1 VLPQTSS
8 VDRHFLTPLGA
19 RAVVAIA
26 VVVWL
31 TAPPNLVAQDTLARA
46 KDLYNTAAYDEALL
60 VLNRLRQTAPNSE
73 STEIAGYQA
82 FCLLALG
89 RTLDARQAISA
100 LVKSDPLY
108 RLSEANSSPR
118 MRAVFNEVR
127 RDLLPGIVQQT
138 YDQAKAAYDRKEP
151 DVAVREFDRVLA
163 LLDEPG
169 LSGLPNMEDLRRLAT
184 GFRDLSKAA
193 ATPPAPAASSVPDLP
208 PTAPAAAPAPREPV
222 TYSAA
227 DTGVV
232 PPAGVSRPTPVWR
245 PRSDVER
252 RQLFRGILELLVN
265 EQGDVVA
272 AVLGKSVHPAY
283 DPELLQMAKSWKFK
297 PATKDGV
304 PVKYRTTVEV
314 RLGPR

>member
-1 VLPQTSS
+1 M
-8 VDRHFLTPLGA
+8 
-19 RAVVAIA
+19 AIA

-31 TAPPNLVAQDTLARA
+31 AASPNLVAQDTLARA

-60 VLNRLRQTAPNSE
+60 VLNRLRQTASSSD

-89 RTLDARQAISA
+89 RTLDARQAITA

-108 RLSEANSSPR
+108 RLSESTSSPR
-118 MRAVFNEVR
+118 TRAVFDEIR
-127 RDLLPGIVQQT
+127 RELLPGIVQQT

-163 LLDEPG
+163 LMDEPG

-193 ATPPAPAASSVPDLP
+193 ATPPAPAVSNVPDLP
-208 PTAPAAAPAPREPV
+208 PAAAAPAPAPPEPV
-222 TYSAA
+222 TYSAGDA
-227 DTGVV
+227 GVV
-232 PPAGVSRPTPVWR
+232 PPTSVLRATPTWR
-245 PRSDVER
+245 PRNDVEKR
-252 RQLFRGILELLVN
+252 MQYRGILEVLVD
-265 EQGDVVA
+265 ERGDVVA
-272 AVLGKSVHPAY
+272 TRLGKSVHPIY
-283 DPELLQMAKSWKFK
+283 DPELIEMAQRWKFK

-304 PVKYRTTVEV
+304 PVRYRTTVEV
-314 RLGPR
+314 RLGPG

>member
-1 VLPQTSS
+1 MTSFGS
-8 VDRHFLTPLGA
+8 
-19 RAVVAIA
+19 RAVAAIV

-31 TAPPNLVAQDTLARA
+31 ATPNLVAQDTLDRA

-60 VLNRLRQTAPNSE
+60 VLNRLRQTASSTE

-89 RTLDARQAISA
+89 RTLDARQAIAA

-108 RLSEANSSPR
+108 RLSESSSSPR
-118 MRAVFNEVR
+118 TRAVFDEIR
-127 RDLLPGIVQQT
+127 RELLPKIVQQT
-138 YDQAKAAYDRKEP
+138 YDQAKAVYDRKEH
-151 DVAVREFDRVLA
+151 DVAVQEFDRVLA

-193 ATPPAPAASSVPDLP
+193 ATPPPPTVSSVPDLP
-208 PTAPAAAPAPREPV
+208 PTAPTPAPAPPEPV
-222 TYSAA
+222 TYSVGDA
-227 DTGVV
+227 GVV
-232 PPAGVSRPTPVWR
+232 PPVLVSKTTPSWR
-245 PRSDVER
+245 PRSDIER
-252 RQLFRGILELLVN
+252 RQLFRGVLELLVDERGN
-265 EQGDVVA
+265 VVA
-272 AVLGKSVHPAY
+272 AALGKSVHPAY
-283 DPELLQMAKSWKFK
+283 DPELLEMAKSWKFK

-314 RLGPR
+314 RLGPPG

>member
-1 VLPQTSS
+1 VTSS
-8 VDRHFLTPLGA
+8 RA
-19 RAVVAIA
+19 RAVAAIFVVA
-26 VVVWL
+26 WL
-31 TAPPNLVAQDTLARA
+31 AAAASLAAQDTLDRA

-60 VLNRLRQTAPNSE
+60 VLNRLRQTASSTD

-89 RTLDARQAISA
+89 RTLDARVAIAA

-108 RLSEANSSPR
+108 RLSESSSSPR
-118 MRAVFNEVR
+118 TRAVFDEIR
-127 RDLLPGIVQQT
+127 RELLPTIVQQT
-138 YDQAKAAYDRKEP
+138 YDQAKAVYDRKEP

-193 ATPPAPAASSVPDLP
+193 ATPPPPTVSSVPDLP
-208 PTAPAAAPAPREPV
+208 PTAVAPAPAPAPRAPV
-222 TYSAA
+222 TYSAGDA
-227 DTGVV
+227 GVV
-232 PPAGVSRPTPVWR
+232 PPVLVSKTTPSWR
-245 PRSDVER
+245 PRSEVER
-252 RQLFRGILELLVN
+252 RQLFRGILELMVD

-283 DPELLQMAKSWKFK
+283 DPELLEMAKSWKFK

-304 PVKYRTTVEV
+304 PVRYRTTVEV
-314 RLGPR
+314 RLGPG

>member
-1 VLPQTSS
+1 M
-8 VDRHFLTPLGA
+8 TPSGA
-19 RAVVAIA
+19 RAVAAIA
-26 VVVWL
+26 VVAWL
-31 TAPPNLVAQDTLARA
+31 AASPNLVAQDTLDRA

-60 VLNRLRQTAPNSE
+60 VLNRLRQTASSTD

-89 RTLDARQAISA
+89 RTLDARQAIAA

-108 RLSEANSSPR
+108 RLSESSSSPR
-118 MRAVFNEVR
+118 TRAVFDEIR
-127 RDLLPGIVQQT
+127 RELLPTIVQQT

-193 ATPPAPAASSVPDLP
+193 ATPPPPTVSNVPDLP
-208 PTAPAAAPAPREPV
+208 PTAPAPAPAPREPV
-222 TYSAA
+222 TYSVGDA
-227 DTGVV
+227 GVV
-232 PPAGVSRPTPVWR
+232 PPVGVSKTTPSWR

-252 RQLFRGILELLVN
+252 RQLFRGVLELLVD
-265 EQGDVVA
+265 ERGDVVA

-283 DPELLQMAKSWKFK
+283 DPELLEMAKSWKFK

-304 PVKYRTTVEV
+304 PVRYRTTVEV
-314 RLGPR
+314 RLGPG

>member
-1 VLPQTSS
+1 MTLS
-8 VDRHFLTPLGA
+8 GA

-26 VVVWL
+26 VVAWL
-31 TAPPNLVAQDTLARA
+31 AASPGLVAQDTLDRA

-60 VLNRLRQTAPNSE
+60 VLNRLRQTASSTD

-89 RTLDARQAISA
+89 RTLDARQAIVA

-108 RLSEANSSPR
+108 RLSESSSSPR
-118 MRAVFNEVR
+118 TRAVFDEIR
-127 RDLLPGIVQQT
+127 RELLPTIVQQT

-193 ATPPAPAASSVPDLP
+193 ATPPPPPAVSNVPDLP
-208 PTAPAAAPAPREPV
+208 LTAPAPAPAPRAPV
-222 TYSAA
+222 TYSAG
-227 DTGVV
+227 DDGVV
-232 PPAGVSRPTPVWR
+232 PPVLVSKTTPSWR

-252 RQLFRGILELLVN
+252 RQLFRGILELMVD

-272 AVLGKSVHPAY
+272 AVLGKSVHPGY
-283 DPELLQMAKSWKFK
+283 DPELLVMAKSWKFK

-304 PVKYRTTVEV
+304 PVRYRTTVEV
-314 RLGPR
+314 RLGPG

>member
-1 VLPQTSS
+1 M
-8 VDRHFLTPLGA
+8 TPSGA

-26 VVVWL
+26 VVAWL
-31 TAPPNLVAQDTLARA
+31 AASPNLVAQDTLARA

-60 VLNRLRQTAPNSE
+60 VLNRLRQTASSTD

-89 RTLDARQAISA
+89 RTLDARQALTA

-108 RLSEANSSPR
+108 RLSESSSSPR
-118 MRAVFNEVR
+118 TRALFDEIR
-127 RDLLPGIVQQT
+127 RELLPTIVQQT

-193 ATPPAPAASSVPDLP
+193 ATAAAANRVERSGASADSGSSGARASRTGDLQRRGCGRRAPGWGVENHAFLAPTQRHREAPAVPRYP
-208 PTAPAAAPAPREPV
+208 RAAGR
-222 TYSAA
+222 
-227 DTGVV
+227 
-232 PPAGVSRPTPVWR
+232 
-245 PRSDVER
+245 
-252 RQLFRGILELLVN
+252 
-265 EQGDVVA
+265 
-272 AVLGKSVHPAY
+272 
-283 DPELLQMAKSWKFK
+283 
-297 PATKDGV
+297 
-304 PVKYRTTVEV
+304 
-314 RLGPR
+314 

>member
-1 VLPQTSS
+1 MTSS
-8 VDRHFLTPLGA
+8 DA
-19 RAVVAIA
+19 RTVVAIA
-26 VVVWL
+26 LVAWL
-31 TAPPNLVAQDTLARA
+31 AASPNLVAQDTLARA

-60 VLNRLRQTAPNSE
+60 VLNRLRQTASSTD

-89 RTLDARQAISA
+89 RTLDARQALTA

-108 RLSEANSSPR
+108 RLSESSSSPR
-118 MRAVFNEVR
+118 TRALFDEIR
-127 RDLLPGIVQQT
+127 RELLPTIVQQT

-169 LSGLPNMEDLRRLAT
+169 LSGLPNMEDFRRLAT

-193 ATPPAPAASSVPDLP
+193 ATPPTPAVSNVPELP
-208 PTAPAAAPAPREPV
+208 PTAAAPAPAPREPV
-222 TYSAA
+222 TYSVA
-227 DTGVV
+227 DAGVV
-232 PPAGVSRPTPVWR
+232 PPALVSKTTPSWR
-245 PRSDVER
+245 PRSDVEK
-252 RQLFRGILELLVN
+252 RQLYRGILELLVN
-265 EQGDVVA
+265 EQGGVVT
-272 AVLGKSVHPAY
+272 AVLGKSVHPSY
-283 DPELLQMAKSWKFK
+283 DPELLEMSKSWKFK

-314 RLGPR
+314 RLGPG